1 MTRETSSKPQ
11 GPKNEHIVIVGT
23 GFSGLGMAIR
33 LKQSGIHDFTIL
45 ERASGIGGT
54 WRANHY
60 PGAACD
66 VESNLYSFSFE
77 PNPTWSRTFAPQKEI
92 LAYLERCVEKYGLAP
107 HIRLDSGVESA
118 RWDEATEEW
127 IIVTAKGETLR
138 ARVLV
143 SGSGGLTKPVRPD
156 IPGLDSFAGKTF
168 HSAEWDDACDL
179 DGKRVA
185 VIGTG
190 ASAIQIVPEVA
201 KRAAHL
207 AVFQRTAP
215 WIMPKADRP
224 FTDAERARFES
235 FPLSQKLSRAAIYTR
250 NEIMALGFLGNKTL
264 MRLGEAQALKYLH
277 RVVPDAELRK
287 KLTPTFRLGCK
298 RVLLTNDYYPAIQ
311 RKNVEL
317 VTDPIDRIEADGVLT
332 KSGVKHAVDTLVLA
346 TGFVAAEQT
355 APFDLY
361 GKGGRHLNDAWKD
374 GCEAY
379 LGTTVAGF
387 PNFFIV
393 FGPNTAL
400 GHSSMVYMI
409 ESQIAYVLDAIKT
422 MRARG
427 WRAVDVKPSVLRA
440 YNDELQTRFGDT
452 VWSSG
457 CASWYRT
464 KSGRN
469 TTLWPSFTFEFRYKT
484 RKFDADKYD
493 VVSEGAV
500 GQRQSPMT
508 QAPGVASRSD
518 VHA

>member
-1 MTRETSSKPQ
+1 V
-11 GPKNEHIVIVGT
+11 KNDTANGHIVIVGT

-45 ERASGIGGT
+45 EKASGIGGT
-54 WRANHY
+54 WRDNHY

-77 PNPTWSRTFAPQKEI
+77 PNPSWSRTFAPQAEI
-92 LAYLERCVEKYGLAP
+92 LAYLERCVEKYGLGP
-107 HIRLDSGVESA
+107 HLRFDSAVTSA
-118 RWDEATEEW
+118 VWDEAAQEW
-127 IIVTAKGETLR
+127 TIETSKGETLH

-156 IPGLDSFAGKTF
+156 IPGLASFAGKTF
-168 HSAEWDDACDL
+168 HSAEWDDSFPLA
-179 DGKRVA
+179 GKRVA

-207 AVFQRTAP
+207 DVFQRTAP
-215 WIMPKADRP
+215 WIMPKADRA
-224 FTDAERARFES
+224 FTDDDRARFKR
-235 FPLSQKLSRAAIYTR
+235 FPLSQTLSRAAIYTR
-250 NEIMALGFLGNKTL
+250 NELVAMGFLGNETM
-264 MRLGEAQALKYLH
+264 MRIGEAQATKYLN
-277 RVVPDAELRK
+277 RAVVDPVLRK

-298 RVLLTNDYYPAIQ
+298 RVLLTNDYYPALQ
-311 RKNVEL
+311 RKNVDL
-317 VTDPIDRIEADGVLT
+317 VTDPIDRIEPDGILT
-332 KSGVKHAVDTLVLA
+332 TSGAKHVVDALVLA
-346 TGFVAAEQT
+346 TGFVAAEQL
-355 APFDLY
+355 APFPIH
-361 GKGGRHLNDAWKD
+361 GRGGRDLNDAWKD

-379 LGTTVAGF
+379 KGTTVAGF
-387 PNFFIV
+387 PNYFIV

-400 GHSSMVYMI
+400 GHSSMIYMI

-427 WRAVDVKPSVLRA
+427 WGKVDVKTTVLRE
-440 YNDELQTRFGDT
+440 YNEKLQARFDGT

-469 TTLWPSFTFEFRYKT
+469 TTLWPSFTFEFRWRT
-484 RKFDADKYD
+484 RKFDAESYE
-493 VVSEGAV
+493 VAPLAATAPAP
-500 GQRQSPMT
+500 QRQVPRTQSPGDT
-508 QAPGVASRSD
+508 SRSD

>member
-1 MTRETSSKPQ
+1 MKRET
-11 GPKNEHIVIVGT
+11 NEHIVIVGT

-45 ERASGIGGT
+45 EQASGIGGT

-77 PNPTWSRTFAPQKEI
+77 PNPAWSRTFAPQKEI
-92 LAYLERCVEKYGLAP
+92 LAYLERCVEKYGLGA
-107 HIRLDSGVESA
+107 HIRLDSGVTAA
-118 RWDEATEEW
+118 RWDEDSSEW
-127 IIVTAKGETLR
+127 IIDTAKGETLR

-143 SGSGGLTKPVRPD
+143 SGSGGLTKPVLPD
-156 IPGLDSFAGKTF
+156 IPGLASFGGETF
-168 HSAEWDDACDL
+168 HSAQWDDACAL

-190 ASAIQIVPEVA
+190 ASAIQIVPEIA
-201 KRAAHL
+201 KRALHL

-224 FTDAERARFES
+224 FTDAERARFEAR
-235 FPLSQKLSRAAIYTR
+235 PLSQKLSRAAIYAR
-250 NEIMALGFLGNKTL
+250 NEIVALGFLGNQTM
-264 MRLGEAQALKYLH
+264 MRLGEAQATKYLH
-277 RVVPDAELRK
+277 RKVQDPVLRK

-298 RVLLTNDYYPAIQ
+298 RVLLTNDYFPALQ

-317 VTDPIDRIEADGVLT
+317 VTDPIERIEQGGVLT
-332 KSGVKHAVDTLVLA
+332 RGGVKHAVDTLVLA
-346 TGFVAAEQT
+346 TGFVAAEQM
-355 APFDLY
+355 APFDLR
-361 GKGGRHLNDAWKD
+361 GRGGRHLNDAWKD

-400 GHSSMVYMI
+400 GHSSMIYMI

-422 MRARG
+422 MRAKG
-427 WRAVDVKPSVLRA
+427 WSAVDVKPEVLRA
-440 YNDELQTRFGDT
+440 YNEQLQTRFGGT

-469 TTLWPSFTFEFRYKT
+469 TTLWPSFTFEFRWKT
-484 RKFDADKYD
+484 RKFDAEKYD
-493 VVSEGAV
+493 VVTDGARR
-500 GQRQSPMT
+500 QRQ
-508 QAPGVASRSD
+508 APTTPSLGAASRSD